1 MCCVGFLF
9 CEVSRE
15 PSPFSNMLTLL
26 LASLS
31 LERFPHSGHPRQ
43 ALPFGPPPAR
53 GGGTSHD
60 DSVPYAPL
68 LPPANEI
75 NLHFLA
81 HATTPEQAA
90 QHAAR
95 ALSYQ
100 QRTYL
105 PSPADGSVRHRPHSG
120 GHVRPMYPGGGL
132 ISWGTSWA
140 TWRIVSRAAS
150 QHGSEDRAEDT
161 LYVTKDQPRVV
172 AQCVDA

>member
-1 MCCVGFLF
+1 
-9 CEVSRE
+9 
-15 PSPFSNMLTLL
+15 MLTLL

-132 ISWGTSWA
+132 ISWGKLGHMANRLTGGLSA
-140 TWRIVSRAAS
+140 RL
-150 QHGSEDRAEDT
+150 GG
-161 LYVTKDQPRVV
+161 PR
-172 AQCVDA
+172 